1 MHVEMSIFCSV
12 LLIFLFLNQNE
23 NWLVVF
29 TKYRRQV
36 TNKFGKDAREEFGA
50 APQGVVFLLLEHYII
65 CNIID
70 KKRLMAI
77 VVSATTARHTG
88 PWRALKLCLAFFV
101 FFMLIPP
108 PLWTKFSPSIPLW
121 LVYEPTTPGY
131 MGICHPNYP
140 NFYWL
145 LGPGTGLG
153 TNSIIFMIECQVRQ
167 NNILIL
173 FRLLTC
179 FCVWLLSCFAKL
191 IQSEYLTKVY
201 EIYVSRPTIC
211 TAREAESTVIEEV
224 FKGSKVPPK
233 LFK

>member
-1 MHVEMSIFCSV
+1 MQEKNLGQRHKVQFFASLGTSQVGGQFLCPYE
-12 LLIFLFLNQNE
+12 LLYDLPI
-23 NWLVVF
+23 
-29 TKYRRQV
+29 R
-36 TNKFGKDAREEFGA
+36 
-50 APQGVVFLLLEHYII
+50 
-65 CNIID
+65 
-70 KKRLMAI
+70 
-77 VVSATTARHTG
+77 S
-88 PWRALKLCLAFFV
+88 
-101 FFMLIPP
+101 
-108 PLWTKFSPSIPLW
+108 
-121 LVYEPTTPGY
+121 TTPGY

-179 FCVWLLSCFAKL
+179 FCVCLLSRFAKL

>member
-1 MHVEMSIFCSV
+1 MHVEMTIFCSI
-12 LLIFLFLNQNE
+12 LLS
-23 NWLVVF
+23 V
-29 TKYRRQV
+29 Y
-36 TNKFGKDAREEFGA
+36 
-50 APQGVVFLLLEHYII
+50 
-65 CNIID
+65 
-70 KKRLMAI
+70 
-77 VVSATTARHTG
+77 
-88 PWRALKLCLAFFV
+88 FFV
-101 FFMLIPP
+101 PKPKWKLTSCTRWQTSLAKMQEKNLGQRHKVQFFFASLGTSQVGGQFLCP
-108 PLWTKFSPSIPLW
+108 
-121 LVYEPTTPGY
+121 YELLYDLPIRSTTPGY

>member
-1 MHVEMSIFCSV
+1 M
-12 LLIFLFLNQNE
+12 
-23 NWLVVF
+23 
-29 TKYRRQV
+29 
-36 TNKFGKDAREEFGA
+36 
-50 APQGVVFLLLEHYII
+50 
-65 CNIID
+65 
-70 KKRLMAI
+70 
-77 VVSATTARHTG
+77 
-88 PWRALKLCLAFFV
+88 FFI
-101 FFMLIPP
+101 LIPP
-108 PLWTKFSPSIPLW
+108 PLLTKFSPSIPLW

-201 EIYVSRPTIC
+201 EIYVSRPKIC
-211 TAREAESTVIEEV
+211 TYLETESTVLLKKFLRVQKYLPNFSNKSWVSQRTQQIDV
-224 FKGSKVPPK
+224 KVSLPLRGLQEIQLGRGPH
-233 LFK
+233 